1 MGTGPAETILPHPC
15 HLNGLT
21 MSSFPMLRKQILAR
35 TGSGP
40 LWSPRILHCSSPNL
54 KLSIS
59 GAVRCSTEWG
69 VIVHDTT
76 SRMRPS
82 PPSSRD
88 GDTVEVG
95 VFRRFVAQ
103 MSGTASRIT
112 FERLSEVRN
121 ARPNLRQMIDPHPH
135 RRRLAW
141 TPGSREHNAAMGF
154 SVPSRVASPGEPFL
168 WDSVFKE
175 LEPCPMS

>member
-1 MGTGPAETILPHPC
+1 MGTGPAETIRSHPC
-15 HLNGLT
+15 HVNGGDDVVIPHAPKADPRT
-21 MSSFPMLRKQILAR
+21 NRLRAALEPEDFALVEP
-35 TGSGP
+35 T
-40 LWSPRILHCSSPNL
+40 L